1 MQLPTQCEL
10 KGSNMTKNLANFFS
24 TFSDETRI
32 KILMLLLDGEA
43 TVGTIAEECGLTISN
58 TSHQL
63 RVLKDE
69 KLVKARKEGK
79 YNYYSLDD
87 EHVKVILKFGIEHLS
102 E

>member
-1 MQLPTQCEL
+1 
-10 KGSNMTKNLANFFS
+10 MTKKLANFFS

-43 TVGTIAEECGLTISN
+43 TVSTIANECGLTISN

-63 RVLKDE
+63 RMLRDE
-69 KLVKARKEGK
+69 KLVKSRKQGK

-87 EHVKVILKFGIEHLS
+87 DHVYVILQYGIDHLS

>member
-1 MQLPTQCEL
+1 
-10 KGSNMTKNLANFFS
+10 MTKNLADFFS

-32 KILMLLLDGEA
+32 KILMLLLEGEA
-43 TVGTIAEECGLTISN
+43 TVGTIAEKCDLSVSN

-63 RVLKDE
+63 RALKDK
-69 KLVKARKEGK
+69 KLVKSNKVGK

-87 EHVKVILKFGIEHLS
+87 DHVKVILTFGIDHIS